1 VTDESKGYNMIAE
14 PEGFDRD
21 FGIAM
26 LRERANLGVAGSA
39 IGHCMG
45 AQFGDD
51 RGIDIAFERHDE

>member
-1 VTDESKGYNMIAE
+1 MIAE

-21 FGIAM
+21 FGIVM
-26 LRERANLGVAGSA
+26 LRERANLGVTGSA
-39 IGHCMG
+39 MGHRMG